1 MAYTQ
6 APIETDLFMEIPYG
20 IETTKG
26 NTHDYVLQLLA
37 NIYGQKQAGRVWNQ
51 FLVQKLE
58 SIGFVQ
64 SKIDEC
70 VFYRQDVIF
79 IVYVDDG
86 IFLGK
91 SDDQLTDI
99 IKELTDTGLEID
111 DQGHPADYVG
121 VNIKDLP
128 DGSYVF
134 SQKTL
139 IDAIIDDVGLTSNDY
154 TKPVPAK
161 CTLRL
166 HGFLDSPPFDQDWN
180 YSMHQTLERSM
191 AKQYYI
197 LYDISSRQET

>member
-6 APIETDLFMEIPYG
+6 APIEMDLFMEIPYG

-51 FLVQKLE
+51 FLVHKLE
-58 SIGFVQ
+58 S
-64 SKIDEC
+64 
-70 VFYRQDVIF
+70 

-86 IFLGK
+86 IFLGQ

-139 IDAIIDDVGLTSNDY
+139 IDAIINDVGLTSNDY

-166 HGFLDSPPFDQDWN
+166 HGFLDSPPFDQDRN
-180 YSMHQTLERSM
+180 YRSVVG
-191 AKQYYI
+191 K
-197 LYDISSRQET
+197 LN